1 MYKYVYTHLLLHI
14 SFSDVTT
21 IVEFMW
27 SSEIFVGRYK
37 VISSMQNAIYALEFY
52 IKNLSRTFQK
62 SKNICLELLH
72 VH

>member
-1 MYKYVYTHLLLHI
+1 MSTQIYTQVHY
-14 SFSDVTT
+14 FSDVTT
-21 IVEFMW
+21 VVEFMW
-27 SSEIFVGRYK
+27 SSEIFVCRYK